1 MIHPTAEVSPEA
13 RIGRGTRIW
22 HEAQV
27 CEGAVVGADC
37 QIGKGVYIG
46 AGVVVGERVKIQNR
60 ASLYPRLTVEDGV
73 FIGPHVV
80 FTNDRYPR
88 SIAPEGRLLTDAEWE
103 VGTTLVRHGAS
114 IGAGAIV
121 ICGLTIGRWA
131 LVGAGALVT
140 HDVPDHGLVM
150 GVPARLVGY
159 VCQCARRLEPEGE
172 PGPAGRTGGPAAR
185 QGARWRCPACGRT
198 FELAPLPGRLQRR
211 RARLTARG
219 A

>member
-27 CEGAVVGADC
+27 REGAVVGADC
-37 QIGKGVYIG
+37 NIGKGVYIG
-46 AGVVVGERVKIQNR
+46 PGVVVGERVKIQNR
-60 ASLYPRLTVEDGV
+60 ASLYPGLTVEDGV

-88 SIAPEGRLLTDAEWE
+88 SIAPEGRVLTDADWE
-103 VGTTLVRHGAS
+103 PGVTLVRHGAS
-114 IGAGAIV
+114 IGAGAVI

-131 LVGAGALVT
+131 LVAAGALVT

-150 GVPARLVGY
+150 GTPARLVGY
-159 VCQCARRLEPEGE
+159 VCDCARKLEPGK
-172 PGPAGRTGGPAAR
+172 GRAP
-185 QGARWRCPACGRT
+185 WRCPACGRT
-198 FELAPLPGRLQRR
+198 FELAPLPADVLRR
-211 RARLTARG
+211 RARRTARG

>member
-27 CEGAVVGADC
+27 REGAVVGADC
-37 QIGKGVYIG
+37 NIGKGVYIG
-46 AGVVVGERVKIQNR
+46 PGVVVGERVKIQNR
-60 ASLYPRLTVEDGV
+60 ASLYPGLTVEDGV

-88 SIAPEGRLLTDAEWE
+88 SIAPEGRLLTDADWE
-103 VGTTLVRHGAS
+103 PGATLVRHGAS
-114 IGAGAIV
+114 IGAGAVI
-121 ICGLTIGRWA
+121 ICGLTIGCWA
-131 LVGAGALVT
+131 LVAAGALVT

-150 GVPARLVGY
+150 GTPARLVGY
-159 VCQCARRLEPEGE
+159 VCDCARKLEAEKRR
-172 PGPAGRTGGPAAR
+172 GR
-185 QGARWRCPACGRT
+185 WHCLACGRS
-198 FELAPLPGRLQRR
+198 FELAPLPGRIRR
-211 RARLTARG
+211 RAPSTARG

>member
-1 MIHPTAEVSPEA
+1 MIHPTADVSPEA

-27 CEGAVVGADC
+27 CAGAVVGADC
-37 QIGKGVYIG
+37 NIGKGVYIG
-46 AGVVVGERVKIQNR
+46 PGVVVGQRVKIQNR
-60 ASLYPRLTVEDGV
+60 ASLYPELTVDDGV

-88 SIAPEGRLLTDAEWE
+88 SITPEGRLLTDADWE
-103 VGTTLVRHGAS
+103 PGVTLVRHGAS
-114 IGAGAIV
+114 IGAGAVI

-159 VCQCARRLEPEGE
+159 VCECARRLEPEGE
-172 PGPAGRTGGPAAR
+172 PGLARRTGGPAGR
-185 QGARWRCPACGRT
+185 IGGRWRCPACGRS
-198 FELAPLPGRLQRR
+198 FELAPLVGRRQRR

>member
-27 CEGAVVGADC
+27 REGAVVGADC
-37 QIGKGVYIG
+37 NIGKGVYIG
-46 AGVVVGERVKIQNR
+46 PGVVLGERVKIQNR
-60 ASLYPRLTVEDGV
+60 ASLYPGLTVEDGV
-73 FIGPHVV
+73 FIGPHAV

-88 SIAPEGRLLTDAEWE
+88 SITPEGRLLTDADWKPEAT
-103 VGTTLVRHGAS
+103 VVRHGAS
-114 IGAGAIV
+114 IGAGAVI

-140 HDVPDHGLVM
+140 RDVPDHGLVT

-159 VCQCARRLEPEGE
+159 VCDCARKLKPDPEGA
-172 PGPAGRTGGPAAR
+172 PG
-185 QGARWRCPACGRT
+185 QWRCPACGRS
-198 FELAPLPGRLQRR
+198 FEMAPLPGGNRRR
-211 RARLTARG
+211 RARPAARG

>member
-27 CEGAVVGADC
+27 REGAVVGADC
-37 QIGKGVYIG
+37 NIGKGVYIG
-46 AGVVVGERVKIQNR
+46 PGVVVGERVKIQNR
-60 ASLYPRLTVEDGV
+60 ASLYPGLTVEDGV

-88 SIAPEGRLLTDAEWE
+88 SIAPEGRVLTDADWE
-103 VGTTLVRHGAS
+103 PGVTLVRHGAS
-114 IGAGAIV
+114 IGAGAVI

-131 LVGAGALVT
+131 LVAAGALVT

-150 GVPARLVGY
+150 GTPARLVGY
-159 VCQCARRLEPEGE
+159 VCDCARKLEPEGK
-172 PGPAGRTGGPAAR
+172 PG
-185 QGARWRCPACGRT
+185 RWRCPACGRI
-198 FELAPLPGRLQRR
+198 FELAPLAGGVRR
-211 RARLTARG
+211 GRARRTARG

>member
-27 CEGAVVGADC
+27 REGAVVGADC
-37 QIGKGVYIG
+37 NIGKGVYIG
-46 AGVVVGERVKIQNR
+46 PGVVVGERVKIQNR
-60 ASLYPRLTVEDGV
+60 ASLYPGLTVEDGV

-80 FTNDRYPR
+80 FANDRYPR
-88 SIAPEGRLLTDAEWE
+88 SITPEGRLLTDADWE
-103 VGTTLVRHGAS
+103 PGATLVRHGAS
-114 IGAGAIV
+114 IGAGAVI
-121 ICGLTIGRWA
+121 ICGLTIGCWA

-150 GVPARLVGY
+150 GAPARLVGY
-159 VCQCARRLEPEGE
+159 VCDCVRKLEPEGE
-172 PGPAGRTGGPAAR
+172 LGPAGRTGG
-185 QGARWRCPACGRT
+185 RWRCPACGRT
-198 FELAPLPGRLQRR
+198 FELAPLPGGVRQR

>member
-27 CEGAVVGADC
+27 REGAVVGADC
-37 QIGKGVYIG
+37 NIGKGVYIG
-46 AGVVVGERVKIQNR
+46 PGVVVGERVKIQNR
-60 ASLYPRLTVEDGV
+60 ASLYPGLTVEDGV

-88 SIAPEGRLLTDAEWE
+88 SIAPEGRLLTDADWE
-103 VGTTLVRHGAS
+103 PGVTLVRHGAS
-114 IGAGAIV
+114 IGAGAVI

-131 LVGAGALVT
+131 LVAAGALVT
-140 HDVPDHGLVM
+140 HDVPDHGLAM
-150 GVPARLVGY
+150 GTPARLVGY
-159 VCQCARRLEPEGE
+159 VCDCARKLKPEGE
-172 PGPAGRTGGPAAR
+172 PG
-185 QGARWRCPACGRT
+185 RWHCPACGRT
-198 FELAPLPGRLQRR
+198 FELAPLPGGVRRR
-211 RARLTARG
+211 RARRTARG

>member
-27 CEGAVVGADC
+27 REGAVVGADC
-37 QIGKGVYIG
+37 NIGKGVYIG
-46 AGVVVGERVKIQNR
+46 PGVVVGERVKIQNR
-60 ASLYPRLTVEDGV
+60 ASLYPGLTVEDGV

-88 SIAPEGRLLTDAEWE
+88 SIAPEGRLLTDADWE
-103 VGTTLVRHGAS
+103 PGVTLVRHGAS
-114 IGAGAIV
+114 IGAGAVI

-131 LVGAGALVT
+131 LVAAGALVT

-150 GVPARLVGY
+150 GAPARLVGY
-159 VCQCARRLEPEGE
+159 VCDCARKLEPVDE
-172 PGPAGRTGGPAAR
+172 PGG
-185 QGARWRCPACGRT
+185 WRCPACGRT
-198 FELAPLPGRLQRR
+198 FELAPLPGGVRRR